1 VLKEKVSQ
9 DVGRNTNSMPLNHS
23 KYSNLTEDQFTLMGK
38 IMIEFSNID
47 FLLGVL
53 LSRLTFTRFD
63 LSRTITEKLTAHNT
77 ILAIEDCIK
86 MHDIRLG
93 NRLASKEIST
103 QINSLL
109 SEIKTIILSGN
120 KFAHHL
126 WARSDDNSIIG
137 TKYSSKQRSCTDKGK
152 DTTSIKLKGLETLFK
167 RSYSKVETLNLLV
180 DRIPERTLV
189 E

>member
-1 VLKEKVSQ
+1 
-9 DVGRNTNSMPLNHS
+9 
-23 KYSNLTEDQFTLMGK
+23 MGK

-93 NRLASKEIST
+93 N
-103 QINSLL
+103 INTKKKTHMLL
-109 SEIKTIILSGN
+109 YVFTEKIK
-120 KFAHHL
+120 
-126 WARSDDNSIIG
+126 
-137 TKYSSKQRSCTDKGK
+137 
-152 DTTSIKLKGLETLFK
+152 
-167 RSYSKVETLNLLV
+167 
-180 DRIPERTLV
+180 P
-189 E
+189 